1 MSTSARKER
10 EFAQRQELFLETTR
24 QMLLNIGYLN
34 VTMDR
39 IAQETEYSKGTIY
52 QHFSG
57 TSTTSAPTRPSF
69 TWKLWKTKYL

>member
-39 IAQETEYSKGTIY
+39 IAQETEYSKGTI
-52 QHFSG
+52 
-57 TSTTSAPTRPSF
+57 
-69 TWKLWKTKYL
+69 